1 MINNKV
7 LKIQNLHIKDS
18 TGYLLVE
25 KLSFEVHDQ
34 EIVCVQGQSGVG
46 KTITALA
53 VMGLLPSSLKVS
65 SGKIWLDDSLIY
77 PDDSY
82 IINQLRGKTV
92 SMVFQ
97 EPATSFNP
105 LCSMGDQIADSL
117 RTHES
122 ELSTK
127 EYRYRVE
134 KSLAE
139 IGFKN
144 IKRIMNSFPHELSGG
159 QLQRCLLAS
168 SLLADVKLL
177 IADEPTSSL
186 DDKSR
191 DEVLEVITRLNKEH
205 DMAVLIITHDSNVAA
220 RVSHRVI
227 IWGDDEIVS
236 PPKINFLNNSY
247 SKKTPVHLKIQGKGE
262 TNTQS
267 SVLRVEKLTKIYK
280 KPGLSLFKKEIPD
293 NYTLKKLSFSLQK
306 KEILGIT
313 GPSGCGKTTLARCL
327 LGLTPWNDGLI
338 EINGQIV
345 QPIIQPKRS
354 AQLGIQMIWQHP
366 LSALNPVMTVEEIIA
381 ENLHVQGINLIF
393 EIDTCISTV
402 LEQVELSE
410 TVRKKYPAEL
420 SGGQCQRVALASIL
434 VLHPKILIADEPVSY
449 LDYKTK
455 NAILQFLKK
464 FRDDMEMSIIFMS
477 HDIESMIQVCD
488 RSIML

>member
-1 MINNKV
+1 M

-127 EYRYRVE
+127 ECRYRVE

-144 IKRIMNSFPHELSGG
+144 IKDR
-159 QLQRCLLAS
+159 
-168 SLLADVKLL
+168 
-177 IADEPTSSL
+177 PT
-186 DDKSR
+186 
-191 DEVLEVITRLNKEH
+191 
-205 DMAVLIITHDSNVAA
+205 
-220 RVSHRVI
+220 
-227 IWGDDEIVS
+227 
-236 PPKINFLNNSY
+236 
-247 SKKTPVHLKIQGKGE
+247 
-262 TNTQS
+262 
-267 SVLRVEKLTKIYK
+267 
-280 KPGLSLFKKEIPD
+280 
-293 NYTLKKLSFSLQK
+293 
-306 KEILGIT
+306 
-313 GPSGCGKTTLARCL
+313 
-327 LGLTPWNDGLI
+327 
-338 EINGQIV
+338 
-345 QPIIQPKRS
+345 
-354 AQLGIQMIWQHP
+354 
-366 LSALNPVMTVEEIIA
+366 
-381 ENLHVQGINLIF
+381 
-393 EIDTCISTV
+393 
-402 LEQVELSE
+402 
-410 TVRKKYPAEL
+410 
-420 SGGQCQRVALASIL
+420 
-434 VLHPKILIADEPVSY
+434 
-449 LDYKTK
+449 
-455 NAILQFLKK
+455 
-464 FRDDMEMSIIFMS
+464 
-477 HDIESMIQVCD
+477 
-488 RSIML
+488 